1 MINRRALFTPLLAAA
16 IVAAGATHA
25 GAQPT
30 PSELQA
36 EIAAAVQEAAVAVRE
51 ATREVAT
58 TVRRETRAVTRYQG
72 NRNNRVEQSDR
83 QTRTVKVGANGL
95 IELRN
100 IAGDITVTAGSG
112 DTATIEIDKVARG
125 SSDADAREQLG
136 IVTVDVVER
145 AGRVEVSAKY
155 PENRNR
161 NGRRN
166 LNVSTAY
173 RVTAPAGTRIKTESI
188 SGSVT
193 VTGVRGDLA
202 LNTISGDIRVE
213 RAGKIVNGQSISGTV
228 ELISAENDAV
238 VELSST
244 SGNVLARSVKVRRLD
259 LGSISGTVRASDLQC
274 DAAKLHT
281 ISGDVEYTGTLTS
294 GGSYDFQ
301 THSGDVRL
309 TVGSGTGFE
318 IQASTFSGE
327 IRSGLQ
333 LKLEGMNGRN
343 NRTIRGTYGDGR
355 ARVEASSFSGTIVI
369 NGK

>member
-16 IVAAGATHA
+16 MLAAGAPRASA
-25 GAQPT
+25 GDQD
-30 PSELQA
+30 
-36 EIAAAVQEAAVAVRE
+36 AAAVVRE
-51 ATREVAT
+51 ATAAV
-58 TVRRETRAVTRYQG
+58 VRREARSVTRYQG
-72 NRNNRVEQSDR
+72 DRNRFEQTDR
-83 QTRTVKVGANGL
+83 QTRTVKVGASGL

-100 IAGDITVTAGSG
+100 IAGDITVTTGGG
-112 DTATIEIDKVARG
+112 DTATIEITKIARG
-125 SSDADAREQLG
+125 SSDADARELLG

-145 AGRVEVSAKY
+145 GGRVEVSARY
-155 PENRNR
+155 PESRAR

-193 VTGVRGDLA
+193 VTGVRGDLT
-202 LNTISGDIRVE
+202 LNTISGDIRIE
-213 RAGKIVNGQSISGTV
+213 RAGKVVNGQSISGEV
-228 ELISAENDAV
+228 QLISAENDAV

-244 SGNVLARSVKVRRLD
+244 SGNVLARSIKVRRLD
-259 LGSISGTVRASDLQC
+259 LGSISGTVRGSDLQC
-274 DAAKLHT
+274 DTATLHT
-281 ISGDVEYTGTLTS
+281 ISGDVEYGGALTS
-294 GGSYDFQ
+294 GGSYDFR

-309 TVGSGTGFE
+309 TVGAGTGFE
-318 IQASTFSGE
+318 LRASTFSGE
-327 IRSGLQ
+327 IRSGLP
-333 LKLEGMNGRN
+333 LKLEGGSGRN

>member
-1 MINRRALFTPLLAAA
+1 MINRRAILTPLLAAA
-16 IVAAGATHA
+16 LVAAGVTHA
-25 GAQPT
+25 AAQPT
-30 PSELQA
+30 PGELQA
-36 EIAAAVQEAAVAVRE
+36 EIAAAVQEAADAVRE
-51 ATREVAT
+51 VTREVTAT
-58 TVRRETRAVTRYQG
+58 TRREARTVTRYQG
-72 NRNNRVEQSDR
+72 RNNRFEQTDH
-83 QTRTVKVGANGL
+83 QTRTVNVGANGL

-100 IAGDITVTAGSG
+100 IAGDITVTTGGG

-125 SSDADAREQLG
+125 SSEADAREQLG

-155 PENRNR
+155 PESR

-173 RVTAPAGTRIKTESI
+173 RVTAPAGTRIRTDSI

-193 VTGVRGDLA
+193 VTGVRGDLT
-202 LNTISGDIRVE
+202 LNTISGDIRIE
-213 RAGKIVNGQSISGTV
+213 RAGKVVNGQSISGAV
-228 ELISAENDAV
+228 ELISAEDDAV

-244 SGNVLARSVKVRRLD
+244 SGNVLARGVKVRRLD
-259 LGSISGTVRASDLQC
+259 LGSISGTVHGSDLQC
-274 DAAKLHT
+274 DAATLHT
-281 ISGDVEYTGTLTS
+281 ISGNVEYGGSLTN

-309 TVGSGTGFE
+309 TVSGGTGFE
-318 IQASTFSGE
+318 IKASTFSGE

-333 LKLEGMNGRN
+333 LKLESTSGRN
-343 NRTIRGTYGDGR
+343 SRTIRGTYGDGR